1 VNLGSTQVDNL
12 DLVTAAVDA
21 HVPLAEHVTFSIAYE
36 RPIMEPK
43 GIFQQ
48 RVTSAVVLEF

>member
-1 VNLGSTQVDNL
+1 VDNL

-36 RPIMEPK
+36 RPITEPK

-48 RVTSAVVLEF
+48 RVTSALVLEF